1 MYKGIYSNKF
11 DFFAYGFMALVSMG
25 LSIYAIYLVGGTS
38 MTQSLPTIILPFLIL
53 AGLFALMAIYNGI
66 RMWFAPKDMRLD
78 DLINAVK
85 ALRNTDG
92 SNLPKITIDTK
103 IDTADISSMNAE
115 QLDKVSD
122 IIKQLQ
128 GESTTDKESNK

>member
-1 MYKGIYSNKF
+1 MYKGIYSSKF

-38 MTQSLPTIILPFLIL
+38 MTQPLPAIVLPFLIL

-66 RMWFAPKDMRLD
+66 RMWFAPKDTRLD

-85 ALRNTDG
+85 ALQNTDDNN
-92 SNLPKITIDTK
+92 SPKITIDTK
-103 IDTADISSMNAE
+103 IDTADIAKMKKEQTDAINAI
-115 QLDKVSD
+115 LDR
-122 IIKQLQ
+122 LQ
-128 GESTTDKESNK
+128 GKYKE

>member
-25 LSIYAIYLVGGTS
+25 LSVYAIYLLGGTS
-38 MTQSLPTIILPFLIL
+38 MTQPLPTIVLPFLIA
-53 AGLFALMAIYNGI
+53 AGLFALMALYSRI
-66 RMWFAPKDMRLD
+66 RMWFAPKDTRLD

-85 ALRNTDG
+85 ALRNTDD
-92 SNLPKITIDTK
+92 SNIPKITIDTK

-128 GESTTDKESNK
+128 GESTKEEV